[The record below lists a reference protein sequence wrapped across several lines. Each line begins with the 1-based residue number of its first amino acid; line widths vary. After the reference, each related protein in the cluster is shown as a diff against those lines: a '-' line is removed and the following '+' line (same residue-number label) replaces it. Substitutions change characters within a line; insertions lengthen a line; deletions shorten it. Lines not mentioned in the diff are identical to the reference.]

1 MLTFYAC
8 VIHIEVGHLVS
19 GTIRGHMPEGT
30 DEEAALLSPVALSL
44 YVAGYIVEA
53 AEGRG
58 LRDAVVRTHS
68 PKQSL
73 YSVYCLARGTLG
85 CKVLQHTVAL
95 AWQ

>member
-44 YVAGYIVEA
+44 HVAGYIVEA
-53 AEGRG
+53 AECRG
-58 LRDAVVRTHS
+58 LRDALVRAH
-68 PKQSL
+68 PPQQSF
-73 YSVYCLARGTLG
+73 YSVYCMARGTYG
-85 CKVLQHTVAL
+85 FKVLQHTVVL
-95 AWQ
+95 AW